1 MAQLIKGN
9 YDALVWLQDELQQS
23 LAHAL
28 AAMNNFLDGQAD
40 DKLLTDTI
48 ESLYQVKGTLDM
60 INMSGAAMLTD
71 ETLKTVR
78 ALQNNQVA
86 NTSMAQDAIVK
97 SLLLLPN
104 YLKLLNNDFQ
114 DHPLA
119 VLELINEL
127 RKAYKADAKTEMEMF
142 NPSFSVVLP
151 DSIAPN
157 PARKIPAL
165 NIEQRKLGH
174 VFQVLLLQW
183 LRKQDEDS
191 LRQMHAIVHFL
202 RLSSHQEKVCLFW
215 WTAETLIEAIQQQGL
230 TSAGQIKP
238 LLGKLVQPIKQ
249 HSESGEAAVQLN
261 FPDDLEKQL
270 LLAIA
275 RASSRGPNVTLLKAT
290 LQLYF
295 FDQRSRIY
303 GMSDNALG
311 DAHLALLEQLQ
322 DIKDQLDQHAHDN
335 NITVETIES
344 TTKQLQSMSDTL
356 ALLAEYEASNLLH
369 HQVEQ
374 LNAISSRGDVP
385 GDDDLTQL
393 ADSLLQAE
401 SLLQSSTQANVNDQL
416 RQTVMSECL
425 LELSNIKET
434 LTLMEKSERYNDG
447 LGDTEQQLILIA
459 GSLDMLA
466 QSAAAEIIKLTAD
479 TLSEYKQGNNDFSAI
494 KLQKLADIIA
504 CCELYMEGIRHHGH
518 ADDDYLATAKTKLHQ
533 FDSESETPAEPEF
546 TAEPE
551 IIQEEIAAE
560 HAETAI
566 EPIMSDAEPALSFAN
581 DDETPISFSE
591 EDQSLSVLDDVK
603 NSDLPAAELWQFAE
617 GIDREVAEIFIEEAT
632 EVLQELAHQIP
643 AWIDE
648 QDETARAETRR
659 HFHTLKGSGRMANA
673 TVIAELCWAVEDV
686 LNHVIE
692 GNRDDNHLVKKL
704 VQETYQ
710 VLPDL
715 LSRFTQAD
723 ISTPDKIN
731 ALYELKETCLNPL
744 LKEAK
749 EQPEQYRPTSVERYI
764 QIRKA
769 RDEARLDID
778 LTTYQAQ
785 HDAQKFPAKPLFE
798 IDAII
803 PTSVERYIR
812 DKWGV
817 ELQPAK
823 AATNVE
829 KYLQRLA
836 SKQKQSSEE
845 PQQTGVERYIAQQNR
860 LTEIDAFR
868 SALSTPKQQTSL
880 SSVDHYI
887 IELGQKNTGVSEYI
901 KAKALSEAEADE
913 IADEEDNELLSIF
926 VAEAKQHIA
935 NLKQSLNDIA
945 FSRQITSPVLRSVH
959 SLKGCANIAGVK
971 AMAMIATEMDQA
983 VKQLHMNDVVLDNH
997 QMKLMNSVVEGFELV
1012 LLHIIGEGEQP
1023 DLIELSSY
1031 ISELMPSG
1039 GNLQAP
1045 VIDPEFLM
1053 TLLEET
1059 DELLEDYTKQLKQWQ
1074 QVPSDQE
1081 NIEAITATLSKLEQ
1095 TASDAQQRLIANTYA
1110 SLSKLINHCHPQDI
1124 GLNALLEQGYEQ
1136 LNQFIESLLQNKPLS
1151 TSSDFPTRV
1160 DNYLT
1165 QKALHQEGIDLDETD
1180 YAIPTDVDDDLLS
1193 AFAAEAQELLD
1204 SSRQI
1209 IKAWVSN
1216 THTEQ
1221 DTLQLQRD
1229 LHTLK
1234 GGARLTGIMPMADL
1248 THQIETLVLAVSDG
1262 LQKADEDFFDLL
1274 QRCQDKL
1281 AEMQEQLAN
1290 QQAVKTAL
1298 SLIAEITARTQGQDL
1313 HIEDRPLPAPEK
1325 VKQAEH
1331 DADGSADIL
1340 PVAPSQTDVAVTP
1353 QHVEQVRVRADL
1365 LDYLTNFAGE
1375 VSISRDR
1382 VTQQHV
1388 ALRQQ
1393 LHEMEETV
1401 ARLHDQLRNLEIET
1415 ETQILFRYEDE
1426 RIKNESDFDPL
1437 ELDRFS
1443 MIQQLSRSLTESV
1456 IDLHDI
1462 SHSMNTLV
1470 RETDAILLQQSRL
1483 NTDLQQGLMT
1493 TRLLPFSGIVGRL
1506 ERIVRQTASE
1516 LGKKVELKIRG
1527 SELDIDRTILDR
1539 LVAPL
1544 EHILRNAIAHGIEDS
1559 DERINNGKPDNGLL
1573 SLVITREGSEI
1584 VINISDDGHGI
1595 NLDKVREKALS
1606 MNLISHDNMPSDDE
1620 LIQLI
1625 LSSGFSTADNV
1636 SQLAGRGVGMDV
1648 VSNEI
1653 RGMKGRLSIKSERGK
1668 GSTFIIRLPLT
1679 LSVIQALLIRV
1690 QDEQYALPLNTINAG
1705 QRISVRDIK
1714 LMLGTHKPHYDFHGE
1729 KYRFMPL
1736 SSLLDKP
1743 LSLSDNLK
1751 HQMPL
1756 LLFRSGDLR
1765 IALLVDDI
1773 VSNREIVIKSVGTQ
1787 LGHISAI
1794 NGATILGDG
1803 HVVFI
1808 LDIPTLM
1815 DSSQHITLDTDDA
1828 INLERELEQLQDRLP
1843 TAMVVDDSITM
1854 RKATGNLLRRIGF
1867 EVMTAR
1873 DGVDALSQLHEQ
1885 KPDIILL
1892 DVEMPRMDG
1901 FEFASIVR
1909 NDKEFRHL
1917 PIIMITSRTG
1927 NKHRE
1932 RALEIGVNAYLG
1944 KPYQEEELIWQMQKL
1959 LGKDTFQEPT
1969 Q

>member
-60 INMSGAAMLTD
+60 INMSGAAMLTE
-71 ETLKTVR
+71 ETQKAVR
-78 ALQNNQVA
+78 ALQNNQVTDISA
-86 NTSMAQDAIVK
+86 AQDAIVK

-104 YLKLLNNDFQ
+104 YLKLLNNDFR

-119 VLELINEL
+119 LLELINEL
-127 RKAYKADAKTEMEMF
+127 RKAYKAETKTEMEMF

-157 PARKIPAL
+157 PTRKIPAL
-165 NIEQRKLGH
+165 KIEQHKLGH

-215 WTAETLIEAIQQQGL
+215 WTTEAFIEAIEHQGL

-238 LLGKLVQPIKQ
+238 LMGKLVQPIKQ
-249 HSESGEAAVQLN
+249 HSESGEAALQLN
-261 FPDDLEKQL
+261 FPEELEKQL

-322 DIKDQLDQHAHDN
+322 DIKDQLDQHVHDN
-335 NITVETIES
+335 DITAETIES

-374 LNAISSRGDVP
+374 LNAITNRGDLP
-385 GDDDLTQL
+385 EDDDLTLL

-401 SLLQSSTQANVNDQL
+401 SLLQSTTQANVNDQL
-416 RQTVMSECL
+416 RQSVMSECL
-425 LELSNIKET
+425 LELANIKET
-434 LTLMEKSERYNDG
+434 LTLMEKSERYVDG

-459 GSLDMLA
+459 GSLDMLN
-466 QSAAAEIIKLTAD
+466 QGTAAEIIQLTSD
-479 TLSEYKQGNNDFSAI
+479 TLSEYNVGNKEFSAA
-494 KLQKLADIIA
+494 KLQELADIIA

-518 ADDDYLATAKTKLHQ
+518 ADDEYLLTAKTKLHE
-533 FDSESETPAEPEF
+533 FDDVSESPVEPEF
-546 TAEPE
+546 TVETE
-551 IIQEEIAAE
+551 ITPQ
-560 HAETAI
+560 ETAADPT
-566 EPIMSDAEPALSFAN
+566 EEAVELIMLDAEPALSFT
-581 DDETPISFSE
+581 DDETPLSLLE
-591 EDQSLSVLDDVK
+591 EEPSNPV
-603 NSDLPAAELWQFAE
+603 SDETTHSNLPSADLWQFAG

-632 EVLQELAHQIP
+632 EVLQELARQIP
-643 AWIDE
+643 AWINEND
-648 QDETARAETRR
+648 QIALAETRR

-692 GNRDDNHLVKKL
+692 GSRDDNHLVKKL
-704 VQETYQ
+704 VQESYQ
-710 VLPDL
+710 LLPEL
-715 LSRFTQAD
+715 LARFTQAD
-723 ISTPDKIN
+723 ISTPDNIN

-749 EQPEQYRPTSVERYI
+749 AQSEQDRLTSVERYI

-769 RDEARLDID
+769 RDDARLDIV
-778 LTTYQAQ
+778 LAAYQTQ
-785 HDAQKFPAKPLFE
+785 QDAQKFPAKPLFE
-798 IDAII
+798 IDANI

-812 DKWGV
+812 NKWGT
-817 ELQPAK
+817 EQNLSNT
-823 AATNVE
+823 ATSVE
-829 KYLQRLA
+829 KYIQRLA
-836 SKQKQSSEE
+836 SKQQSPEK
-845 PQQTGVERYIAQQNR
+845 PQQTGVERYISQQNR
-860 LTEIDAFR
+860 LKEIDAFR
-868 SALSTPKQQTSL
+868 SEQSTLTTQTSL

-901 KAKALSEAEADE
+901 KAKTLSEVEADE
-913 IADEEDNELLSIF
+913 IVDEEDNELLSIF

-959 SLKGCANIAGVK
+959 SLKGCANIAGIK

-997 QMKLMNSVVEGFELV
+997 QMKLMNHVVEGFDQV
-1012 LLHIIGEGEQP
+1012 LHHITGEGQQP

-1039 GNLQAP
+1039 ESVHAP

-1081 NIEAITATLSKLEQ
+1081 NITAITATLSQLEQ

-1110 SLSKLINHCHPQDI
+1110 SLSKLINHCHPQDM

-1151 TSSDFPTRV
+1151 TSSDFPARV
-1160 DNYLT
+1160 DSYLT
-1165 QKALHQEGIDLDETD
+1165 QKAQHQNGIDIDETD
-1180 YAIPTDVDDDLLS
+1180 YALPTDVDDDLLS

-1234 GGARLTGIMPMADL
+1234 GGARLTGITPMADL

-1262 LQKADEDFFDLL
+1262 LQEADEDFFDLL

-1325 VKQAEH
+1325 VKQADH
-1331 DADGSADIL
+1331 ADSSADIL
-1340 PVAPSQTDVAVTP
+1340 PVTPPQTDHPVTP

-1382 VTQQHV
+1382 VTQQHI

-1401 ARLHDQLRNLEIET
+1401 SRLHDQLRNLEIET

-1443 MIQQLSRSLTESV
+1443 MIQQLSRGLTESV

-1462 SHSMNTLV
+1462 SHSMDTLV

-1516 LGKKVELKIRG
+1516 LSKKVELKIRG

-1544 EHILRNAIAHGIEDS
+1544 EHILRNAIAHGIEYS
-1559 DERINNGKPDNGLL
+1559 DERTNNGKSANGLL

-1584 VINISDDGHGI
+1584 VINISDDGQGI

-1606 MNLISHDNMPSDDE
+1606 MNLISHDDMPTDDE
-1620 LIQLI
+1620 LTQLI

-1653 RGMKGRLSIKSERGK
+1653 RGMKGRLSIKSEQGK
-1668 GSTFIIRLPLT
+1668 GSTFTIRLPLT

-1705 QRISVRDIK
+1705 ERISVRDIK

-1736 SSLLDKP
+1736 SSLLGKP

-1751 HQMPL
+1751 YQMPL

-1803 HVVFI
+1803 RVVFI

-1815 DSSQHITLDTDDA
+1815 DSSQHISLDTDDA

-1959 LGKDTFQEPT
+1959 LGNTNFQEPT

>member
-28 AAMNNFLDGQAD
+28 AAMNNFLDGQAEE
-40 DKLLTDTI
+40 KLLTDTI

-60 INMSGAAMLTD
+60 INMSGAAMLIE
-71 ETLKTVR
+71 ETQKAVR
-78 ALQNNQVA
+78 ALQNNQVTD
-86 NTSMAQDAIVK
+86 TSAAQDAIIK

-104 YLKLLNNDFQ
+104 YIKLLSNDFQ
-114 DHPLA
+114 DHPLS
-119 VLELINEL
+119 VLDLINQL
-127 RKAYKADAKTEMEMF
+127 RKVCKAEVKTEMELF
-142 NPSFSVVLP
+142 NPTLSIALP
-151 DSIAPN
+151 DSITPN

-165 NIEQRKLGH
+165 KIEQQKLGH

-183 LRKQDEDS
+183 LRKQDNDS
-191 LRQMHAIVHFL
+191 LKQMFAIVHFL

-215 WTAETLIEAIQQQGL
+215 WTAEAFIEAIEQQGL
-230 TSAGQIKP
+230 TSSGQVKP

-249 HSESGEAAVQLN
+249 HSETGESALQLN
-261 FPDDLEKQL
+261 FPAELEKQL

-275 RASSRGPNVTLLKAT
+275 KATSRGPHVTLLKAT
-290 LQLYF
+290 LKLYF

-322 DIKDQLDQHAHDN
+322 DIKDQLSQHVHDDD
-335 NITVETIES
+335 ITIETIES
-344 TTKQLQSMSDTL
+344 TAKQLQSMSDTL

-374 LNAISSRGDVP
+374 LNAIISRGGLP
-385 GDDDLTQL
+385 EEEDLTQL

-401 SLLQSSTQANVNDQL
+401 ALLASTTQANVNDQL
-416 RQTVMSECL
+416 RQTVMAECL
-425 LELSNIKET
+425 LELANIKET
-434 LTLMEKSERYNDG
+434 LTLMEKSERYVDG
-447 LGDTEQQLILIA
+447 LGETEQQLSLIA
-459 GSLDMLA
+459 GSLNMLDHG
-466 QSAAAEIIKLTAD
+466 AAANIVNTTAE
-479 TLSEYKQGNNDFSAI
+479 TLSDYNAGLKAFSAL
-494 KLQKLADIIA
+494 KLQRLADIIA

-518 ADDDYLATAKTKLHQ
+518 ADDDYLARAEAKLLH
-533 FDSESETPAEPEF
+533 FDSESEVLEDSHITANVNSDEDDGFAIEDVDHLSVTDDSTLPFVQNDTDTALNLSDTGQASSLDEVNTNTSLPPAESWHF
-546 TAEPE
+546 ADG
-551 IIQEEIAAE
+551 I
-560 HAETAI
+560 
-566 EPIMSDAEPALSFAN
+566 DAE
-581 DDETPISFSE
+581 
-591 EDQSLSVLDDVK
+591 
-603 NSDLPAAELWQFAE
+603 
-617 GIDREVAEIFIEEAT
+617 VATVFIEEAT
-632 EVLQELAHQIP
+632 EVLNELEQHIP
-643 AWIDE
+643 AWVHE
-648 QDETARAETRR
+648 QDQTALAEVRR
-659 HFHTLKGSGRMANA
+659 YFHTLKGSGRMANA
-673 TVIAELCWAVEDV
+673 TMIAELCWSVEDV

-692 GNRDDNHLVKKL
+692 GSRDNNHLVKKL
-704 VQETYQ
+704 VQDTYQ
-710 VLPDL
+710 ILPDL
-715 LSRFTQAD
+715 ISRFTRAD
-723 ISTPDKIN
+723 LSSPENIDD
-731 ALYELKETCLNPL
+731 LYTLKETCLNPL
-744 LKEAK
+744 LKEVNQPV
-749 EQPEQYRPTSVERYI
+749 EQERLTSVERYI
-764 QIRKA
+764 QIRQA
-769 RDEARLDID
+769 RDAARLDVD
-778 LTTYQAQ
+778 LAVYQAQ
-785 HDAQKFPAKPLFE
+785 QDAQHFPAKPSFE
-798 IDAII
+798 IDANLS
-803 PTSVERYIR
+803 TGVEKYIR
-812 DKWGV
+812 RKWGLLPNHTNAVTGV
-817 ELQPAK
+817 EL
-823 AATNVE
+823 
-829 KYLQRLA
+829 YIQRLTDD
-836 SKQKQSSEE
+836 SEQLSTE
-845 PQQTGVERYIAQQNR
+845 PEQTSVERYIAQQNR
-860 LTEIDAFR
+860 LKDIEAFSSSLSSTETLA
-868 SALSTPKQQTSL
+868 PL
-880 SSVDHYI
+880 SSVDLYL
-887 IELGQKNTGVSEYI
+887 IELSQKNTSVDQYI
-901 KAKALSEAEADE
+901 KAKSLSELEADE
-913 IADEEDNELLSIF
+913 IAEEEQNELLHIF
-926 VAEAKQHIA
+926 TAEAQQHIST
-935 NLKQSLNDIA
+935 LQQSLKDIA
-945 FSRQITSPVLRSVH
+945 FSRQITTPVLRSVH

-971 AMAMIATEMDQA
+971 AMAMIATEMDHA
-983 VKQLHMNDVVLDNH
+983 VKQLHMHDVVLDNH
-997 QMKLMNSVVEGFELV
+997 QMTLMHKVVQGFDTV
-1012 LLHIIGEGEQP
+1012 LEHIIHDSEQP
-1023 DLIELSSY
+1023 DLIEISSY
-1031 ISELMPSG
+1031 ISELTPSED
-1039 GNLQAP
+1039 NLQAP

-1053 TLLEET
+1053 ILLEET

-1074 QVPSDQE
+1074 QVPTDQE
-1081 NIEAITATLSKLEQ
+1081 NLQAISTTLGQLEQ
-1095 TASDAQQRLIANTYA
+1095 TASDAQQSLIAQTYA
-1110 SLSKLINHCHPQDI
+1110 SLNKLINQCHPQDP

-1151 TSSDFPTRV
+1151 TSTDFSARV
-1160 DNYLT
+1160 NNYLT
-1165 QKALHQEGIDLDETD
+1165 QKELQQHNIGLDETD
-1180 YAIPTDVDDDLLS
+1180 YAIPSDIDDELLS

-1204 SSRQI
+1204 SSNQI
-1209 IKAWVSN
+1209 IKAWESN

-1234 GGARLTGIMPMADL
+1234 GGARLTGISPMADL
-1248 THQIETLVLAVSDG
+1248 THQLETLVLAVSDG
-1262 LQKADEDFFDLL
+1262 LQAADEDFFDLL

-1290 QQAVKTAL
+1290 NQSVKTAL
-1298 SLIAEITARTQGQDL
+1298 SLIAEITALTQGQDL

-1325 VKQAEH
+1325 VAQAER
-1331 DADGSADIL
+1331 DTDIL
-1340 PVAPSQTDVAVTP
+1340 PVAPAQPEIPVTP

-1382 VTQQHV
+1382 VTQQHM

-1393 LHEMEETV
+1393 LHEMEDTV

-1426 RIKNESDFDPL
+1426 RLKNESDFDPL

-1443 MIQQLSRSLTESV
+1443 MIQQLSRGLTESV

-1462 SHSMNTLV
+1462 SHSMGTLV

-1516 LGKKVELKIRG
+1516 LGKKVDLKIRG

-1559 DERINNGKPDNGLL
+1559 EYRVNNGKAATGLL
-1573 SLVITREGSEI
+1573 TLVITREGSEI
-1584 VINISDDGHGI
+1584 VINISDDGQGI
-1595 NLDKVREKALS
+1595 NVDKVREKALS
-1606 MNLISHDNMPSDDE
+1606 MHLISHDDMPTEDE
-1620 LIQLI
+1620 LIQFI

-1636 SQLAGRGVGMDV
+1636 SQVAGRGVGMDV

-1653 RGMKGRLSIKSERGK
+1653 RGMKGRLSIKSEQGK
-1668 GSTFIIRLPLT
+1668 GSIFTIRLPLT

-1690 QDEQYALPLNTINAG
+1690 QDEQYALPLNTITAG
-1705 QRISVRDIK
+1705 ERISVRDIK

-1756 LLFRSGDLR
+1756 LMFRSGDLR

-1787 LGHISAI
+1787 LGHITAI

-1803 HVVFI
+1803 RVVFI

-1815 DSSQHITLDTDDA
+1815 DSSQNITLDTHDA
-1828 INLERELEQLQDRLP
+1828 LNLERELEQLQERLP

-1901 FEFASIVR
+1901 FEFASIIR
-1909 NDKEFRHL
+1909 NDQDFRHL

-1959 LGKDTFQEPT
+1959 LGKVSFQEST